1 VKKDLPQARTQE
13 ILRVLDWCAA
23 PFGSFEWEM
32 NCYGVE
38 GKHFKR
44 AADHSPVATDLGQK
58 EIKNQFRLISGR
70 APVLVG
76 SADIPH
82 YVKDLLEYTRETAK
96 YLEEDLFAG
105 IKLEKPATYS
115 TILTAT
121 DEKIKDVVRG
131 RRPVS
136 DLKQIVD
143 NWRRAGGND
152 AREFLEKA
160 LSDNGRL

>member
-1 VKKDLPQARTQE
+1 
-13 ILRVLDWCAA
+13 
-23 PFGSFEWEM
+23 
-32 NCYGVE
+32 
-38 GKHFKR
+38 
-44 AADHSPVATDLGQK
+44 
-58 EIKNQFRLISGR
+58 
-70 APVLVG
+70 
-76 SADIPH
+76 
-82 YVKDLLEYTRETAK
+82 VKDLLEYTRETAK